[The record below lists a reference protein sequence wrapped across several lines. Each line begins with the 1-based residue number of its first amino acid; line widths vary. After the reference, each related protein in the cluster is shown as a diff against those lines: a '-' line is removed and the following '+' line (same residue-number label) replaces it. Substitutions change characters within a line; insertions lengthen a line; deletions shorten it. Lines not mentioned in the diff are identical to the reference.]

1 MNQSMIKQMTRSS
14 LLFVE
19 PVIVFLLLLL
29 SPIHV
34 LADELKPILIEATQ
48 QDHTRWQIKITQTSN
63 VSKSTASREFS
74 LNIQGCSEAS
84 DWTVRELDNWVRKV
98 GWLTCSENQSTWN
111 VALEG
116 LENTRTDALFV
127 VKNDKNQRST
137 VLFTARSPQNTIK
150 IAQNR
155 AKNTFFSYLRLGF
168 EHILAGYD
176 HLLFVFCLVLLI
188 ANFKI
193 LVAAITAFTV
203 SHSITL
209 AANTFGLLYLN
220 PRAVEAIIA
229 LSIVFLARELIVVKP
244 DSLTR
249 QKPWLVALLFG
260 FVHGFGFAGAL
271 SEIGLPDGQIPLA
284 LFSFNLGVELGQL
297 LVVFIA
303 VAILFAIRQISLFKR
318 RSSLTQITFAYP
330 IGIISMI
337 WLLQR
342 L

>member
-1 MNQSMIKQMTRSS
+1 MNHFMIKQMTRSS

-19 PVIVFLLLLL
+19 LVIVLLLLLL
-29 SPIHV
+29 SPFHV

-48 QDHTRWQIKITQTSN
+48 QDQNRWQIKITQTSK
-63 VSKSTASREFS
+63 VSSGTAASGLI
-74 LNIQGCSEAS
+74 LNIEGCSDNDEWITKELEN
-84 DWTVRELDNWVRKV
+84 WTRKV
-98 GWLTCSENQSTWN
+98 GWFTCSENQSTWN
-111 VALEG
+111 VVLEG

-137 VLFTARSPQNTIK
+137 VLFTARSPQK
-150 IAQNR
+150 MLEIAQNR
-155 AKNTFFSYLRLGF
+155 PKNTFISYLRLGF

-176 HLLFVFCLVLLI
+176 HLLFVLCLVLLI
-188 ANFKI
+188 ANIKV
-193 LVAAITAFTV
+193 LVAAITAFTI

-209 AANTFGLLYLN
+209 AANTFGLVSLN

-229 LSIVFLARELIVVKP
+229 LSIVFLARELIVVKA

-249 QKPWLVALLFG
+249 RKPWLVALLFG

-271 SEIGLPDGQIPLA
+271 SEIGLPGDQIPLA

-297 LVVFIA
+297 LVVFVA
-303 VAILFAIRQISLFKR
+303 VVILYVIKQISFFKR
-318 RSSLTQITFAYP
+318 NTSLAQLIFAYP
-330 IGIISMI
+330 IGIVSMI